1 MPARRKGVPTPRT
14 FTLVSL
20 ALLAAAC
27 SRPKQ
32 QTAGAP
38 GATAAPGAPGAPGAE
53 GAQPGEN
60 DSLPV
65 VVLETTMGRIA
76 IQLDRTKAPRSVENF
91 LGHVNAHFY
100 DGLVFHRVIKG
111 FMIQAGVLT
120 ASGMEKHSNAPPVP
134 NEADNGLKNVRGAV
148 ALARTAD
155 PQSGGVQFF
164 INVVNN
170 PRLDFTAKTDAGW
183 GYAVFGHVVEGMDV
197 ADRIAAVPVTSSG
210 AYEALP
216 VTPVVITRAYV
227 ETTK

>member
-1 MPARRKGVPTPRT
+1 MPVGRKLPPSGA
-14 FTLVSL
+14 LVL
-20 ALLAAAC
+20 VLGLLAAAC
-27 SRPKQ
+27 QKPKPEA
-32 QTAGAP
+32 AGAP
-38 GATAAPGAPGAPGAE
+38 AAAQPSAEAPAPGA
-53 GAQPGEN
+53 N

-65 VVLETTMGRIA
+65 VVLETTKGRIV
-76 IQLDRTKAPRSVENF
+76 IQLDRTRAPRTVENF
-91 LGHVNAHFY
+91 IDHVNAHFY

-148 ALARTAD
+148 ALARTED

-164 INVVNN
+164 IDLVNN
-170 PRLDFTAKTDAGW
+170 PRLDFTAKTEAGW
-183 GYAVFGHVVEGMDV
+183 GYAVFGHVIEGMDV
-197 ADRIAAVPVTSSG
+197 VDRIAAVPVTSSG

-227 ETTK
+227 QTAK

>member
-1 MPARRKGVPTPRT
+1 MPVGRKLPPLSGA
-14 FTLVSL
+14 LVL
-20 ALLAAAC
+20 VLGLLAAAC
-27 SRPKQ
+27 QKPKPEA
-32 QTAGAP
+32 AGAAGGAPPAAQAAEP
-38 GATAAPGAPGAPGAE
+38 GA
-53 GAQPGEN
+53 N

-65 VVLETTMGRIA
+65 VVLETTKGRIV
-76 IQLDRTKAPRSVENF
+76 IQLDRARAPRTVENF
-91 LGHVNAHFY
+91 LDHVNAHFY

-148 ALARTAD
+148 ALARTED

-170 PRLDFTAKTDAGW
+170 PRLDFTARTDVGW
-183 GYAVFGHVVEGMDV
+183 GYAVFGHVIEGMDV
-197 ADRIAAVPVTSSG
+197 VDRIAAVPVTSSG

-227 ETTK
+227 QTNK

>member
-1 MPARRKGVPTPRT
+1 MSVGRKLPPSGA
-14 FTLVSL
+14 LVL
-20 ALLAAAC
+20 VLGLLAAAC
-27 SRPKQ
+27 QKPKPEA
-32 QTAGAP
+32 AGTPAATPPAAAAAEP
-38 GATAAPGAPGAPGAE
+38 GA
-53 GAQPGEN
+53 N

-65 VVLETTMGRIA
+65 VVLETSKGRIA
-76 IQLDRTKAPRSVENF
+76 IQLDRARAPRTVANF
-91 LGHVNAHFY
+91 LDHVNAHFY

-170 PRLDFTAKTDAGW
+170 PRLDFTARTDAGW
-183 GYAVFGHVVEGMDV
+183 GYALFGHVIEGMDV
-197 ADRIAAVPVTSSG
+197 VDRIAAVPVTSSG

-227 ETTK
+227 ETKK